1 MTISTRLFVAASAAC
16 GTAWLVKTAVI
27 AANGGSR
34 TGGGVIGMLWATGTV
49 CLMVAAAAGTVSL
62 LRRRPVWLRVLAGL
76 AAIPLS
82 FMLLSV
88 IDTLVKA
95 VYPDSGWFHDELSLV
110 LVGAL
115 MAGGALAAVARR
127 SERGASL
134 PAR

>member
-16 GTAWLVKTAVI
+16 GTAWLLKTAVI

-34 TGGGVIGMLWATGTV
+34 TSGGVIGVLWATGTV
-49 CLMVAAAAGTVSL
+49 CLMVAAAAGTMSL
-62 LRRRPVWLRVLAGL
+62 LRRRPTWLRVLAGL

-82 FMLLSV
+82 FTLLSV
-88 IDTLVKA
+88 IDALVKA
-95 VYPDSGWFHDELSLV
+95 VYPGSGWFHDELSLV

-127 SERGASL
+127 SERGVSV
-134 PAR
+134 PAG